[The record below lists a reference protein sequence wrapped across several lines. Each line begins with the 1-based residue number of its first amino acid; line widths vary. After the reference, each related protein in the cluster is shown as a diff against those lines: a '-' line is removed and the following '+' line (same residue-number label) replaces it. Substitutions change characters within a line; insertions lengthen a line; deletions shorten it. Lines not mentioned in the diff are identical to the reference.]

1 MITYELALYTIGLC
15 AIPKLFYERIRY
27 GKYKNFFQKRTG
39 IAFKGIERGSKP
51 LIWIH
56 TVSVGETRAIAPLAK
71 KLYDSP
77 LKPDILI
84 TNITDTGHEEAKRS
98 LPFAFCHRLM
108 PLDFSWIIRPIVR
121 KLRPDIVILCETDFW
136 FNFLDES
143 KKNGAKIFLT
153 NGKMSEKSFN
163 RFKLFPKFS
172 RRLLSFFDEAY
183 VQSEEYA
190 QRFEELGLPKE
201 RITVAGNIKL
211 DTVVPKEDPEF
222 LKDFIGSAPL
232 LVAGS
237 THRGEEE
244 IILKTY
250 KKLKQDHPQLKLVI
264 VPRHPERFDDVA
276 ALIQSNGLSMMR
288 YSSNQDPSAQVCL
301 VDKMGLL
308 NFCYAKAKIAI
319 VCGSFVPGIGG
330 HNIFEPAY
338 YKKPLLFGPYMHNQ
352 NDFVALLASK
362 KAGIQTSSDQL
373 IDEVDRLLKSPQE
386 CAERGEN
393 AFSILHNSQGATQK
407 TYESLISHCS

>member
-1 MITYELALYTIGLC
+1 MIIYELALYVLGLC
-15 AIPKLFYERIRY
+15 AIPKLAYERIRY
-27 GKYKNFFQKRTG
+27 GKYKHFFQKRSG
-39 IAFKGIERGSKP
+39 NAFKGIEKGSKP
-51 LIWIH
+51 LVWIH
-56 TVSVGETRAIAPLAK
+56 AVSVGETRAIAPLAK

-77 LKPDILI
+77 MKPDILI
-84 TNITDTGHEEAKRS
+84 TNITETGHEEAKRS
-98 LPFAFCHRLM
+98 LPFALCHRLF
-108 PLDFSWIIRPIVR
+108 PLDFSWIVRPIVR
-121 KLRPDIVILCETDFW
+121 KLKPDIVILCETDIW

-143 KKNGAKIFLT
+143 KKNGAKIFLA
-153 NGKMSEKSFN
+153 NGKISEKSYR
-163 RFKLFPKFS
+163 RFKYFPRFAK
-172 RRLLSFFDEAY
+172 RLLSLFDEAY
-183 VQSEEYA
+183 VQSEEYG

-201 RITVAGNIKL
+201 RIMIAGNIKL

-222 LKDFIGSAPL
+222 LKVFIGSSPL

-244 IILKTY
+244 IILNTY
-250 KKLKQDHPQLKLVI
+250 KMLQQEHPQLKLAI

-276 ALIQSNGLSMMR
+276 ALIQSKGLSLMR
-288 YSSNQDPSAQVCL
+288 YSSGQDTTAQVCL

-308 NFCYAKAKIAI
+308 NLCYAKSKVAI

-373 IDEVDRLLKSPQE
+373 ISEVDRLLKSPQE
-386 CAERGEN
+386 CIERGEN
-393 AFSILHNSQGATQK
+393 GFKILQNSQGATQK
-407 TYESLISHCS
+407 TYDSLISHCS